1 MKKSLKILYYVII
14 VFIVI
19 LIGFGIY
26 YAVHSTNKNDEQIES
41 KVISEIEYI
50 DEKLISFFN
59 DMNNVEYENYKLV
72 VQELGTTNNS
82 KEDQKLSESTNLANG
97 ESQTKES
104 SNNQSSGQENS
115 SNQSQ
120 NANQGNSSNQS
131 QNTSQGSL
139 ATNSESKEE
148 TKKYSMEEAGILV
161 DSKDINW
168 EKLQTQV
175 ENLYISIPTI
185 TLDIYKVTKNQEEI
199 LKFNSQFDELTQAMK
214 TENKEETL
222 SKLVNLYETMNNFVA
237 QVSKSDNEKIISQTK
252 LNILKAYSKLDSK
265 NWQEIANDIQTATKN
280 FEILLTDIEVSEQ
293 KQYTI
298 NKVYIMLNEMLSAV
312 EKQDQD
318 VFLIK
323 YKNLLEDLNNI

>member
-1 MKKSLKILYYVII
+1 MKKSLKILFYVIT

-26 YAVHSTNKNDEQIES
+26 YAVHSTNKNDEQIQS

-104 SNNQSSGQENS
+104 SN
-115 SNQSQ
+115 
-120 NANQGNSSNQS
+120 NQS

-222 SKLVNLYETMNNFVA
+222 SKLVNLYETMNNFVT

>member
-1 MKKSLKILYYVII
+1 MKKSLKILFYVIT

-26 YAVHSTNKNDEQIES
+26 YAVHSTNKNDEQIQS

-82 KEDQKLSESTNLANG
+82 KEDQKLSESTNLTNG

-104 SNNQSSGQENS
+104 SN
-115 SNQSQ
+115 
-120 NANQGNSSNQS
+120 NQS

-222 SKLVNLYETMNNFVA
+222 SKLVNLYETINNFVT

-265 NWQEIANDIQTATKN
+265 NWQEIANDIQIATKN

-323 YKNLLEDLNNI
+323 YKNLLEELNSI